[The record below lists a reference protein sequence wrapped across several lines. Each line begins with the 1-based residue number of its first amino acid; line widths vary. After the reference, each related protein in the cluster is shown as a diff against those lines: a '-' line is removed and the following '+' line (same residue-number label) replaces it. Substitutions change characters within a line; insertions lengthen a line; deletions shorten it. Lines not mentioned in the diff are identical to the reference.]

1 MIMYSVH
8 YAFQMFRFFEVG
20 FLYNN
25 VVNVAYLSGKIK
37 RSLHEIVGLKDEHI
51 VDRATCITKRPG
63 STALQRYSERVTGLA
78 ATKGYIS
85 GKIRLWV

>member
-1 MIMYSVH
+1 
-8 YAFQMFRFFEVG
+8 MFRSFEVE